1 MVEKIIHSIEFNNPY
16 ENPTEKNPKI
26 IEAVESNYKISR
38 WVYQVLF
45 IDIADSFIEC
55 IYSLDINEIQKL
67 EDDLKVNRV
76 GVKSLLEVE
85 NAYELLTVLQMF
97 YYLNGKFPLTNDLL
111 IIPDSEVPEGK
122 EKINLKQFY
131 EMFKD
136 PNSHGLVSLQFLGA
150 LKIFLGLGTWYLIP
164 KNTFTELYKN
174 LLYEALRGVRNFE
187 SNAVSD
193 LILGLSFKMKQST
206 LGNRDKQ
213 EKEDKKHNERINED
227 SIFVEWPDE
236 FEEEL
241 LADLFKNIEHKKIEH
256 LYVEP
261 QVQDPETIEIETKKE
276 NDEFFE
282 LEQKFNTVDNA
293 AAKHKKTR
301 WRLNLVDDVLDE
313 NNRFKNQ
320 IKTKDIYIEDNW
332 FDNTNSKDIKNVSSS
347 LIEEIGFGNGDG
359 IVLVDDVAI
368 DDPKKMNIIPNSNI
382 ICLASNRTI
391 EKYKKQRQKDN
402 L

>member
-111 IIPDSEVPEGK
+111 IIPDSEVLEGK

-347 LIEEIGFGNGDG
+347 LIEEIGFGNGDR
-359 IVLVDDVAI
+359 IVLEDDVAI